1 MWFIAAGSLTT
12 CVSFLF
18 KEKNTT
24 SFEFS
29 EINFRFILSLK
40 MPIILSGWF
49 FSNAFY
55 LNCLSKK
62 SF

>member
-1 MWFIAAGSLTT
+1 MWFVAAGFLAI

-18 KEKNTT
+18 KEKNNT

-40 MPIILSGWF
+40 MPIILSGLTISLTMWF
-49 FSNAFY
+49 VF
-55 LNCLSKK
+55 L
-62 SF
+62 